1 MVLTDLLNYIRNN
14 PWLFALIA
22 GIVIYLAMNRSAEG
36 FQDPNTDQ
44 GSATDQGSQLSDPVH
59 PKVVDSHLVK
69 VGTNGTEVH
78 IVTHH
83 PDKLSDQIKQKYG
96 DMPVDQLLDQMRNSV
111 VGAIDQ
117 FFYQA
122 KQNYN
127 GVTVN
132 SLVDATTDGMDA
144 YSRRLAQGL
153 PPQGSQG
160 SQGSL

>member
-1 MVLTDLLNYIRNN
+1 
-14 PWLFALIA
+14 
-22 GIVIYLAMNRSAEG
+22 
-36 FQDPNTDQ
+36 
-44 GSATDQGSQLSDPVH
+44 
-59 PKVVDSHLVK
+59 
-69 VGTNGTEVH
+69 
-78 IVTHH
+78 
-83 PDKLSDQIKQKYG
+83 
-96 DMPVDQLLDQMRNSV
+96 MPVDQLLDQMRNSV